1 MYARVANIIA
11 QNELQLTMWIETF
24 KAISAKP
31 MSEFGS
37 IQITITKVSPN
48 KAIMMNVFPNKE
60 TADKAKKAL
69 SFKYKYNLEKLIN
82 EMIEHDLKN
91 EYISNKNKNITVD
104 DKLSQK
110 FYKN

>member
-48 KAIMMNVFPNKE
+48 KAIMLNVFPNKE
-60 TADKAKKAL
+60 TADKAKKAVAE
-69 SFKYKYNLEKLIN
+69 KIKQEREMMKLE
-82 EMIEHDLKN
+82 
-91 EYISNKNKNITVD
+91 ISEGEVVF
-104 DKLSQK
+104 SQ
-110 FYKN
+110 NSLTHE

>member
-60 TADKAKKAL
+60 TADKAKKAVAE
-69 SFKYKYNLEKLIN
+69 KIKQEREMMKLE
-82 EMIEHDLKN
+82 
-91 EYISNKNKNITVD
+91 ISEGEVVF
-104 DKLSQK
+104 SQNSLTQK
-110 FYKN
+110 

>member
-60 TADKAKKAL
+60 TADKAKKAVAE
-69 SFKYKYNLEKLIN
+69 KIKQEREMMKLE
-82 EMIEHDLKN
+82 
-91 EYISNKNKNITVD
+91 ISEGEVVF
-104 DKLSQK
+104 SQ
-110 FYKN
+110 NSLTHQ

>member
-60 TADKAKKAL
+60 TADKAKKAVAEKIKQEREMMKLEISEGEVVFSQNSL
-69 SFKYKYNLEKLIN
+69 SHK
-82 EMIEHDLKN
+82 
-91 EYISNKNKNITVD
+91 
-104 DKLSQK
+104 
-110 FYKN
+110 

>member
-37 IQITITKVSPN
+37 VQITITKVSPN

-60 TADKAKKAL
+60 TADKAKKAVAE
-69 SFKYKYNLEKLIN
+69 KIKQEREMMKLE
-82 EMIEHDLKN
+82 
-91 EYISNKNKNITVD
+91 ISEGEVVF
-104 DKLSQK
+104 SQ
-110 FYKN
+110 NSLTHE

>member
-48 KAIMMNVFPNKE
+48 KAIMINVFPNKQTE
-60 TADKAKKAL
+60 DKAKKAVAE
-69 SFKYKYNLEKLIN
+69 KIKQEREMMKLE
-82 EMIEHDLKN
+82 
-91 EYISNKNKNITVD
+91 ISEGEVVF
-104 DKLSQK
+104 SQ
-110 FYKN
+110 NSLTHE

>member
-11 QNELQLTMWIETF
+11 QNELQLTMWLETF

-60 TADKAKKAL
+60 TADKAKKAVAE
-69 SFKYKYNLEKLIN
+69 KIKQEREMMKLE
-82 EMIEHDLKN
+82 
-91 EYISNKNKNITVD
+91 ISEGEVVF
-104 DKLSQK
+104 SQ
-110 FYKN
+110 NSLTHE

>member
-48 KAIMMNVFPNKE
+48 KAFMMNVFPNKE
-60 TADKAKKAL
+60 TADKAKKAVAE
-69 SFKYKYNLEKLIN
+69 KIKQEREMMKLE
-82 EMIEHDLKN
+82 
-91 EYISNKNKNITVD
+91 ISEGEVVF
-104 DKLSQK
+104 SQ
-110 FYKN
+110 NSLTHE

>member
-11 QNELQLTMWIETF
+11 QNELQLTMWIENF

-48 KAIMMNVFPNKE
+48 KAILMNVFPNKQ
-60 TADKAKKAL
+60 TADKAKKAVAE
-69 SFKYKYNLEKLIN
+69 KIKQEREMMKLE
-82 EMIEHDLKN
+82 
-91 EYISNKNKNITVD
+91 ISEGEVVF
-104 DKLSQK
+104 SQ
-110 FYKN
+110 NSLTHE

>member
-48 KAIMMNVFPNKE
+48 KAIMMNIFPNKE
-60 TADKAKKAL
+60 TADKAKKAVAE
-69 SFKYKYNLEKLIN
+69 KIKQEREMMKLE
-82 EMIEHDLKN
+82 
-91 EYISNKNKNITVD
+91 ISEGEVVF
-104 DKLSQK
+104 SQ
-110 FYKN
+110 NSLTHE

>member
-60 TADKAKKAL
+60 TADKAKKAVAE
-69 SFKYKYNLEKLIN
+69 KIKQEREMMKLE
-82 EMIEHDLKN
+82 
-91 EYISNKNKNITVD
+91 ISEGEVIF
-104 DKLSQK
+104 SQ
-110 FYKN
+110 NSLAH

>member
-11 QNELQLTMWIETF
+11 QNELQLTMCIETF

-60 TADKAKKAL
+60 TADKAKKAVAE
-69 SFKYKYNLEKLIN
+69 KIKQEREMMKLE
-82 EMIEHDLKN
+82 
-91 EYISNKNKNITVD
+91 ISEGEVVF
-104 DKLSQK
+104 SQNSLTHK
-110 FYKN
+110 

>member
-11 QNELQLTMWIETF
+11 QNKLQLTMWIETF

-60 TADKAKKAL
+60 TADKAKKAVAE
-69 SFKYKYNLEKLIN
+69 KIKQEREMMKLE
-82 EMIEHDLKN
+82 
-91 EYISNKNKNITVD
+91 ISEGEIVF
-104 DKLSQK
+104 SQ
-110 FYKN
+110 NSLTHE

>member
-60 TADKAKKAL
+60 TADKAKKAVA
-69 SFKYKYNLEKLIN
+69 EKIKQER
-82 EMIEHDLKN
+82 EMMKLV
-91 EYISNKNKNITVD
+91 ISEGEVVF
-104 DKLSQK
+104 SQ
-110 FYKN
+110 NSLTHE

>member
-48 KAIMMNVFPNKE
+48 KAIMMNVFANKE
-60 TADKAKKAL
+60 TADKAKKAVAE
-69 SFKYKYNLEKLIN
+69 KIKQEREMMKLE
-82 EMIEHDLKN
+82 
-91 EYISNKNKNITVD
+91 ISEGEVVF
-104 DKLSQK
+104 SQ
-110 FYKN
+110 NSLTHE

>member
-60 TADKAKKAL
+60 TADKAKKAVAE
-69 SFKYKYNLEKLIN
+69 KIKQEREMMKLE
-82 EMIEHDLKN
+82 
-91 EYISNKNKNITVD
+91 ISEGELVF
-104 DKLSQK
+104 SQ
-110 FYKN
+110 NSLTHE

>member
-60 TADKAKKAL
+60 TADKAKKAVAVAL
-69 SFKYKYNLEKLIN
+69 RNRWRRKQLDDS
-82 EMIEHDLKN
+82 LK
-91 EYISNKNKNITVD
+91 EEIVPKNILTT
-104 DKLSQK
+104 
-110 FYKN
+110 

>member
-60 TADKAKKAL
+60 TADKAKKAVAEKIKQEREL
-69 SFKYKYNLEKLIN
+69 MKLEISEGEVVFSQNSLTN
-82 EMIEHDLKN
+82 E
-91 EYISNKNKNITVD
+91 
-104 DKLSQK
+104 
-110 FYKN
+110 

>member
-48 KAIMMNVFPNKE
+48 KAIMMNVFLNKE
-60 TADKAKKAL
+60 TADKAKKAVAE
-69 SFKYKYNLEKLIN
+69 KIKQEREMMKLE
-82 EMIEHDLKN
+82 
-91 EYISNKNKNITVD
+91 ISEGEVVF
-104 DKLSQK
+104 SQ
-110 FYKN
+110 NSLTHE

>member
-60 TADKAKKAL
+60 TADKAKKAVA
-69 SFKYKYNLEKLIN
+69 EKLKQER
-82 EMIEHDLKN
+82 EMMKLE
-91 EYISNKNKNITVD
+91 ISEGEVVF
-104 DKLSQK
+104 SQ
-110 FYKN
+110 NSLTHE

>member
-60 TADKAKKAL
+60 TADKAKKAVAE
-69 SFKYKYNLEKLIN
+69 KIKQEREMMKLE
-82 EMIEHDLKN
+82 
-91 EYISNKNKNITVD
+91 ISEGEVVF
-104 DKLSQK
+104 SQ
-110 FYKN
+110 NTLTHE

>member
-37 IQITITKVSPN
+37 IQINITKVSPN

-60 TADKAKKAL
+60 TADKAKKAVAE
-69 SFKYKYNLEKLIN
+69 KIKQEREMMKLE
-82 EMIEHDLKN
+82 
-91 EYISNKNKNITVD
+91 ISEGEVVF
-104 DKLSQK
+104 SQ
-110 FYKN
+110 NSLTHE

>member
-48 KAIMMNVFPNKE
+48 KAIMTVSYTHKE
-60 TADKAKKAL
+60 TADKAKKAVAE
-69 SFKYKYNLEKLIN
+69 KIKQEREMMKLE
-82 EMIEHDLKN
+82 
-91 EYISNKNKNITVD
+91 ISEGEVVF
-104 DKLSQK
+104 SQNSLT
-110 FYKN
+110 YE

>member
-48 KAIMMNVFPNKE
+48 KAVMMNVFPNKE
-60 TADKAKKAL
+60 TADKAKKAVAE
-69 SFKYKYNLEKLIN
+69 KIKQEREMMKLE
-82 EMIEHDLKN
+82 
-91 EYISNKNKNITVD
+91 ISEGEVVF
-104 DKLSQK
+104 SQ
-110 FYKN
+110 NSLTHE

>member
-60 TADKAKKAL
+60 TADKAKKAVAE
-69 SFKYKYNLEKLIN
+69 KIKQEREMMKLE
-82 EMIEHDLKN
+82 
-91 EYISNKNKNITVD
+91 ISEGEVVF
-104 DKLSQK
+104 SQNSLTHEG
-110 FYKN
+110 FLNSQ

>member
-60 TADKAKKAL
+60 TADKAKKAVAE
-69 SFKYKYNLEKLIN
+69 KIKQEREMMRLE
-82 EMIEHDLKN
+82 
-91 EYISNKNKNITVD
+91 ISEGEVVF
-104 DKLSQK
+104 SQ
-110 FYKN
+110 NSLTHE

>member
-31 MSEFGS
+31 MSEYGS

-60 TADKAKKAL
+60 TADKAKKAVAE
-69 SFKYKYNLEKLIN
+69 KIRQEREMMKLE
-82 EMIEHDLKN
+82 
-91 EYISNKNKNITVD
+91 ISEGEVVF
-104 DKLSQK
+104 SQ
-110 FYKN
+110 NSLTHE

>member
-37 IQITITKVSPN
+37 IQITITKVSQN

-60 TADKAKKAL
+60 TADKAKKAVAE
-69 SFKYKYNLEKLIN
+69 KIKQEREMMKLE
-82 EMIEHDLKN
+82 
-91 EYISNKNKNITVD
+91 ISEGEVVF
-104 DKLSQK
+104 SQ
-110 FYKN
+110 NSLTHE

>member
-60 TADKAKKAL
+60 TADKAKKAVAE
-69 SFKYKYNLEKLIN
+69 KIKQEREMMKLE
-82 EMIEHDLKN
+82 
-91 EYISNKNKNITVD
+91 ISEGEVVF
-104 DKLSQK
+104 SQNSLTHK
-110 FYKN
+110 

>member
-60 TADKAKKAL
+60 TADKAKKAVAEKIKQEREMMKLDISEGEVVFSQNSL
-69 SFKYKYNLEKLIN
+69 SHE
-82 EMIEHDLKN
+82 
-91 EYISNKNKNITVD
+91 
-104 DKLSQK
+104 
-110 FYKN
+110 

>member
-1 MYARVANIIA
+1 MENQMYARVANIIA

-60 TADKAKKAL
+60 TADKAKKAVAE
-69 SFKYKYNLEKLIN
+69 KIKQEREMMKLE
-82 EMIEHDLKN
+82 
-91 EYISNKNKNITVD
+91 ISEGEVVF
-104 DKLSQK
+104 SQ
-110 FYKN
+110 NSLTHE

>member
-60 TADKAKKAL
+60 IADKAKKAVAE
-69 SFKYKYNLEKLIN
+69 KIKQEREMMKLE
-82 EMIEHDLKN
+82 
-91 EYISNKNKNITVD
+91 ISEGEVVF
-104 DKLSQK
+104 SQ
-110 FYKN
+110 NSLTHE

>member
-37 IQITITKVSPN
+37 IQITITKVAPN

-60 TADKAKKAL
+60 TADKARKSVAEKI
-69 SFKYKYNLEKLIN
+69 KQEKEMMKLEI
-82 EMIEHDLKN
+82 IEG
-91 EYISNKNKNITVD
+91 EVVF
-104 DKLSQK
+104 SQ
-110 FYKN
+110 NSLTHE

>member
-48 KAIMMNVFPNKE
+48 KAIMMNVFSNKE
-60 TADKAKKAL
+60 TADKAKKAVAE
-69 SFKYKYNLEKLIN
+69 KIKQEREMMKLE
-82 EMIEHDLKN
+82 
-91 EYISNKNKNITVD
+91 ISEGEVVF
-104 DKLSQK
+104 SQNSLTHK
-110 FYKN
+110 

>member
-60 TADKAKKAL
+60 TADKAKKAVAE
-69 SFKYKYNLEKLIN
+69 KIKQEREMMKLE
-82 EMIEHDLKN
+82 
-91 EYISNKNKNITVD
+91 ISEGEVVF
-104 DKLSQK
+104 SQ
-110 FYKN
+110 NSLAHE

>member
-48 KAIMMNVFPNKE
+48 KAIMRNVFPNKQ
-60 TADKAKKAL
+60 TADKAKKAVAE
-69 SFKYKYNLEKLIN
+69 KIKQEREMMKLE
-82 EMIEHDLKN
+82 
-91 EYISNKNKNITVD
+91 ISEGEVVF
-104 DKLSQK
+104 SQ
-110 FYKN
+110 NSLTHE

>member
-37 IQITITKVSPN
+37 IQITIIKVSPN

-60 TADKAKKAL
+60 TADKAKKAVAE
-69 SFKYKYNLEKLIN
+69 KIKQEREMMKLE
-82 EMIEHDLKN
+82 
-91 EYISNKNKNITVD
+91 ISEGEVVF
-104 DKLSQK
+104 SQ
-110 FYKN
+110 NSLTHE

>member
-60 TADKAKKAL
+60 TADKAKKAVAD
-69 SFKYKYNLEKLIN
+69 KIKQEREMMKLE
-82 EMIEHDLKN
+82 
-91 EYISNKNKNITVD
+91 ISEGEVVF
-104 DKLSQK
+104 SQ
-110 FYKN
+110 NSLTHE